1 MKRMGRRR
9 TLLAAMMAAPL
20 CALPAAA
27 ATAQTNWP
35 AKPVTIIVPGS
46 AGGTTDAPARI
57 VARKLGERLGQSVVV
72 ENIAGAGGSIGV
84 QMLLNRPADGYT
96 VFVGNSGT
104 HAINYS
110 AYKDVRYKPDDFIAL
125 TDMISFANVLL
136 VNSRSKIQTV
146 GDLIAELKRSPDKL
160 TFSSAGVGQ
169 TTHLTPELFKSRT
182 GTTAVHV
189 PYKGSSP
196 ASYAL
201 LTGEVDFM
209 FDNIS
214 NAMPFISAGK
224 LRALAVT
231 SEARMPQL
239 PNTPTMAQ
247 AGLNDFVVTVFLG
260 FFVSSRTPPEVVNKL
275 KDALLAVTRDPEVVT
290 QFRNMGGVPG
300 GKEPA
305 KFAEFVTAERLRWT
319 QIIKERHIALN

>member
-1 MKRMGRRR
+1 MGKRR
-9 TLLAAMMAAPL
+9 TLLAAMMVAPF
-20 CALPAAA
+20 CALPVAP

-72 ENIAGAGGSIGV
+72 ENIVGAGGKIGV
-84 QMLLNRPADGYT
+84 QTLLNRPADGYT
-96 VFVGNSGT
+96 IIVGNTGT

-110 AYKDVRYKPDDFIAL
+110 VYKDVRYKPDDFIAL
-125 TDMISFANVLL
+125 TDMMSFANVLL
-136 VNSRSKIQTV
+136 VSSRSKIQTV
-146 GDLIAELKRSPDKL
+146 GDLIAELKRSPGRL
-160 TFSSAGVGQ
+160 TFSSAGLGQ
-169 TTHLTPELFKSRT
+169 TTHLTPELFKART
-182 GTTAVHV
+182 GTFAVHV

-201 LTGEVDFM
+201 LSGEVDFM
-209 FDNIS
+209 FDNLS
-214 NAMPFISAGK
+214 NAMPYINGGK

-239 PNTPTMAQ
+239 PSTPTMAQ

-260 FFVSSRTPPEVVNKL
+260 FFVSSRTPPDVVNKL
-275 KDALLAVTRDPEVVT
+275 KEALLAVTRDPEVIA

-300 GKEPA
+300 GKDPA
-305 KFAEFVTAERLRWT
+305 KFAEFVTAERLRWA
-319 QIIKERHIALN
+319 QIIKDRKIDID